1 MQVMDSNRQGGES
14 SRGRTQW
21 ALFLLI
27 AGAFFVIEHDTQS
40 PELFNLLM
48 TAESLEEFGNIE
60 QMYQPRAWRQA
71 GALLLGAMGFF
82 FIIQKRRSGEGRLDM
97 LGALMIFF
105 LLWSGLSMAWSDD
118 PALSFRRYVM
128 FALLCVGAAGI
139 AGRLTLHD
147 ILRMAVFIPA
157 AYLAA
162 GVALEM
168 ATGYFRPFA
177 SGYRF
182 TGTVH
187 PNIQAVNCALMFFAA
202 LALWRGASENRRR
215 WLFLA
220 ALAFV
225 FIVLT
230 RSRTALAS
238 SIFVLVFQW
247 GLMQPYGKKV
257 AVTSFLAAAAMLVLI
272 AGDVILPAVGER
284 LQMGRT
290 DRGEF
295 RTLTGRTA
303 LWRQCS
309 EFLREHPVL
318 GYGYGAFWNE
328 ERSTEIIE
336 EQGWPISH
344 AHNAYFDTAL
354 ESGPLATMA
363 YLLILLMGIYRAM
376 ARFRLTGNPAYAFF
390 GAILLFC
397 AVNGMLESVAIQR
410 TMLTFFTVIMLA
422 RLTFYT
428 EPLESVQENEAM
440 LSRKALNPSGR
451 MA

>member
-1 MQVMDSNRQGGES
+1 MMDSSPRGEEDS
-14 SRGRTQW
+14 QGRTHW
-21 ALFLLI
+21 VLFLLML
-27 AGAFFVIEHDTQS
+27 GAFFVIEHDLKS

-60 QMYQPRAWRQA
+60 HMYQPRAWRQA
-71 GALLLGAMGFF
+71 GGLLLGAIGFF
-82 FIIQKRRSGEGRLDM
+82 LIIQKRRSGEGRLDM

-105 LLWSGLSMAWSDD
+105 LLWSGLSIAWSDD

-128 FALLCVGAAGI
+128 FALICVGAVGI
-139 AGRLTLHD
+139 GGHLPLNT
-147 ILRMAVFIPA
+147 ILRMAVYIPA
-157 AYLAA
+157 VYLVV
-162 GVALEM
+162 GLALEI
-168 ATGYFRPFA
+168 ATGYFRPF
-177 SGYRF
+177 SPGYRF

-202 LALWRGASENRRR
+202 LSLWRGASENRRR

-238 SIFVLVFQW
+238 SVFVLVFQW

-272 AGDVILPAVGER
+272 LGDMILPAVGER

-303 LWRQCS
+303 LWRQCW
-309 EFLREHPVL
+309 EFYLERPVL
-318 GYGYGAFWNE
+318 GFGYGAFWNE

-344 AHNAYFDTAL
+344 AHNAYFDIAL
-354 ESGPLATMA
+354 ESGPIAMVA
-363 YLLILLMGIYRAM
+363 YLLILLLAIHRTII
-376 ARFRLTGNPAYAFF
+376 RLRLTGNQAYAFF

-397 AVNGMLESVAIQR
+397 AVNGLLESVAIQR
-410 TMLTFFTVIMLA
+410 TMLTFFVILLV
-422 RLTFYT
+422 RLTFHI
-428 EPLESVQENEAM
+428 ESQANPLENKGM
-440 LSRKALNPSGR
+440 LAHKAPNPSGS